1 MVEESCRQEHTQF
14 AQLVNRECNVT
25 VLTAEVFREVEQKS
39 ANRAKGLVAIGNE
52 AFSTGVGTD
61 GKKDGRVR

>member
-1 MVEESCRQEHTQF
+1 MVEESRRHEHAQF
-14 AQLVNRECNVT
+14 AQLVNRQCNVT

-61 GKKDGRVR
+61 GEEDGWVR